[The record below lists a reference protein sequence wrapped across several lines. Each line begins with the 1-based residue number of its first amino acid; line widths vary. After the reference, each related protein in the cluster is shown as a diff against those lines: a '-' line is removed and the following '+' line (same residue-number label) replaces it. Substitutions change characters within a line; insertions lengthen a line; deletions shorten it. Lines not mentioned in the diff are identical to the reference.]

1 MNSQRGSS
9 ASGGSFNNYQF
20 DFGLAGAGS
29 GSSRPLRPS
38 SKPSWTHQPAP
49 SAAPRPTFAN
59 PSPSMVGDIFGKTWT
74 SSSSSSSSSSGIG
87 IPTSNP
93 NLFSD
98 LLGPALGSS
107 RASSNTPL
115 KSTKNSFSTGSLSD
129 SLPKQTAPPSTTAS
143 AAAAAAPIR
152 PSWGS
157 AENLA
162 GFGVSKGAGQ
172 GQPMRSAAGVAGSA
186 MNSKKADPF
195 GSLLDF
201 GSMNSKNSSIASA
214 KPKAPSTGGNGS
226 GFGSFQTA
234 NPSKKDDF
242 GTFQNANPP
251 KPENFGIPPPSQ
263 KPAPA
268 KAAGADP
275 LDMFFSASA
284 PAAPAPT
291 EASGSEPFS
300 ELNDW
305 DLGSEFGG
313 NDSGGGTT
321 TELEGLPPPPP
332 GVSSSGAK
340 TKGLD
345 NYKQGQYA
353 DAIKWLS
360 WAVALLEKSGDNAS
374 TIEVLSCRASC
385 YKEVGEYKKAVAD
398 CSKVLENDG
407 KNVAV
412 LLQRALLYESIEKY
426 RLGAEDLRMVLKIDP
441 GNRLAKSTIHR
452 LNKLAD

>member
-9 ASGGSFNNYQF
+9 ASGGSFSNYQF

-29 GSSRPLRPS
+29 ASSQPLRPS

-49 SAAPRPTFAN
+49 SAAPRPTLVT
-59 PSPSMVGDIFGKTWT
+59 SPSMVGDIFGKSWT
-74 SSSSSSSSSSGIG
+74 SSSSSASSGIG

-115 KSTKNSFSTGSLSD
+115 ISTKNSFSTGSLSD
-129 SLPKQTAPPSTTAS
+129 SLPKHTAPPSTTAS
-143 AAAAAAPIR
+143 AAAAPMR
-152 PSWGS
+152 PTWGS
-157 AENLA
+157 AENLG

-172 GQPMRSAAGVAGSA
+172 GQPMRPAAGAAGFA

-201 GSMNSKNSSIASA
+201 GSMNSNKSSMASA
-214 KPKAPSTGGNGS
+214 KPKVASSGGNGS

-242 GTFQNANPP
+242 GSFGNANPP
-251 KPENFGIPPPSQ
+251 KPVNFGIPPPSQ

-284 PAAPAPT
+284 PASPAPA
-291 EASGSEPFS
+291 EVSGSEPFS
-300 ELNDW
+300 EMNDW

-313 NDSGGGTT
+313 NDGGGGTT

-332 GVSSSGAK
+332 GVSASGAK

-385 YKEVGEYKKAVAD
+385 YKEVGEYKKAVTD
-398 CSKVLENDG
+398 CSKVLENDE

-412 LLQRALLYESIEKY
+412 LLQRALLYESTEKY
-426 RLGAEDLRMVLKIDP
+426 RLAAEDLRMVLKIDP

-452 LNKLAD
+452 LNKLAE